1 MSFFPGVPRS
11 LARPLLLGICGRL
24 AAFLPR
30 FPVLL
35 SVLRPAGFWPGV
47 FRLAFGAAAIGWV
60 LRVRLPGPF
69 WAVLTFLFGG
79 IFALQIT

>member
-1 MSFFPGVPRS
+1 MSFLPGVPRS
-11 LARPLLLGICGRL
+11 LPRPLLLGICGRL

-35 SVLRPAGFWPGV
+35 SVLRPAGFCPGA
-47 FRLAFGAAAIGWV
+47 FRFAFGVGAIGWV

-69 WAVLTFLFGG
+69 WAALTFLLGG
-79 IFALQIT
+79 IFALQTM